1 MRRTLSDGLELD
13 DDRTRVDLDA
23 VHAFISGESYWGRG
37 RPREVVRR
45 AVEGS
50 LRVVGL
56 YHGAEQVGFAR
67 AVSDGTTVAY
77 LADVYVLAAF
87 RGRGLGVELVRE
99 IVDGGEGQPLSDV
112 HWLLHTADAEEL
124 YARLGFLRGPVR
136 YPLMERSRG
145 YDLSP

>member
-1 MRRTLSDGLELD
+1 MRRALPDGFELD
-13 DDRTRVDLDA
+13 DDPERIDLDA

-37 RPREVVRR
+37 RSRELVQRTI
-45 AVEGS
+45 EGS
-50 LRVVGL
+50 ERVVGL
-56 YHGAEQVGFAR
+56 YRGTEQVGFGR
-67 AVSDGTTVAY
+67 AVSDGATIAY
-77 LADVYVLAAF
+77 LADVYVLAPF
-87 RGRGLGVELVRE
+87 RGRGLGLELVRE
-99 IVDGGEGQPLSDV
+99 ILDGGPLRDV